1 VSAPRDPGASR
12 AALEQAVQLF
22 RAGRLADAEGTL
34 RAVLAAEPALP
45 EALEL
50 LGAALGA
57 QGRHA
62 EALEALDRARE
73 ARPASATIRHNR
85 AQALFSLGR
94 HREARPEL
102 EKALEMKPDYFPSWN
117 LLGSVHAALG
127 DAPAAERAYRRALQA
142 NPSLAEAHYNL
153 GHLFQEAGRND
164 EAIAC
169 YRRALALRPRFA
181 PAHNNLANALK
192 AAGRVDEALVHYA
205 EAVRNEPRLA
215 DALSNFGTALREL
228 GRFEE
233 AIPLLERAA
242 ALTPDSAAV
251 LNNLGI
257 AFHERNRDT
266 DAVRCYR
273 RAIEIDPAFREAR
286 TNLGNALAA
295 QGEDR
300 EAVEC
305 YRAAI
310 ALAPGHPDAY
320 SNLGVVLQERGEVDE
335 AIACYRRALEIAPD
349 HADALSNL
357 GYLLQE
363 QGRLDEALGYYRRAL
378 EANPKSARAGYN
390 LGLALIVRRDFE
402 AGWKLHELRFETT
415 PPIAVAR
422 RMPMPTLAM
431 ADLATPQRIAVWREQ
446 GVGDQLLYSTLLPEL
461 EARGQAFVL
470 EADRRLAAAFS
481 RAHPAWTVVA
491 PEASEAA
498 FAGCG
503 RHIAVGSLPML
514 LRPTLASFDGQPKA
528 ILAAD
533 PARAAAYRERI
544 HAPGTRAVAISWRSF
559 QPKGRGYV
567 QRKKSAGLDAFLA
580 LSRRADLRLLDVQYG
595 DTRAEREAF
604 AARGGRL
611 ERFEDLDLFDDLD
624 GVLAAIEACDVVVTT
639 SNVTA
644 HLAGALGKETLLVYL
659 SANPPFHYWVPRD
672 DARSLWYPSVRI
684 VTGRELDTWE
694 KAFAR
699 VGELL
704 GA

>member
-1 VSAPRDPGASR
+1 VSPR
-12 AALEQAVQLF
+12 AALGEAAALF
-22 RAGRLADAEGTL
+22 RAGRIGDAEAAL
-34 RAVLAAEPALP
+34 RAILAVDPALP

-62 EALEALDRARE
+62 EALEILDRARE
-73 ARPASATIRHNR
+73 ARPSSASVRHNR
-85 AQALFSLGR
+85 AQALLNLGR
-94 HREARPEL
+94 AAEALPEVERAVKL
-102 EKALEMKPDYFPSWN
+102 KADAGAWH
-117 LLGSVHAALG
+117 LLGNVQAALG
-127 DAPAAERAYRRALQA
+127 DRAAAERAYRRALDA
-142 NPSLAEAHYNL
+142 NPSFPQAHYNL
-153 GHLFQEAGRND
+153 ALLHQAAGRLE
-164 EAIAC
+164 EAIAG
-169 YRRALALRPRFA
+169 YRRAIALHPRFA

-192 AAGRVDEALVHYA
+192 STGRAEEALAHYA
-205 EAVRNEPRLA
+205 EAVRVDPRLA
-215 DALSNFGTALREL
+215 DALSNYGTALREAS
-228 GRFEE
+228 RFDE

-242 ALTPDSAAV
+242 ALTPDSPAV

-257 AFHERNRDT
+257 AYHERNRDA
-266 DAVRCYR
+266 DAVPCYR
-273 RAIEIDPAFREAR
+273 RALALSPDYTDAR
-286 TNLGNALAA
+286 NNLGNALAA
-295 QGEDR
+295 QGEEH

-305 YRAAI
+305 YRAVI
-310 ALAPGHPDAY
+310 AQAPGHPDAY
-320 SNLGVVLQERGEVDE
+320 SNLGLVLQERGQVGE
-335 AIACYRRALEIAPD
+335 AIELYRLALERRPD

-363 QGRLDEALGYYRRAL
+363 QGRLDEALEHYRRAL
-378 EANPKSARAGYN
+378 AANPKSARAGYN

-415 PPIAVAR
+415 PPIAVPR
-422 RMPMPTLAM
+422 RMSLPMLGA
-431 ADLATPQRIAVWREQ
+431 ADLGAPQRVAVWREQ

-461 EARGQAFVL
+461 AARGHALVL
-470 EADRRLAAAFS
+470 EADRRLVAAFS
-481 RAHPAWTVVA
+481 RAHPAWTVVP

-498 FAGCG
+498 FAQCT

-514 LRPTLASFDGQPKA
+514 LRPTLASFDGQPRA

-544 HAPGTRAVAISWRSF
+544 RAPGTRAVAISWRSF

-567 QRKKSAGLDAFLA
+567 QRKKSAGLDAFLP
-580 LSRRADLRLLDVQYG
+580 LSRRGSLRLLDVQYG

-604 AARGGRL
+604 ARAGGRL
-611 ERFEDLDLFDDLD
+611 ERLEDLDLFDDLA

-644 HLAGALGKETLLVYL
+644 HLAGAIGKETLLVYL

-672 DARSLWYPSVRI
+672 DGRSLWYPSVRI
-684 VTGRELDTWE
+684 VTGRDLDTWE

-699 VGELL
+699 AGELL
-704 GA
+704 QARGGAAGS